1 MKIRGPYG
9 MCDERYIQG
18 AKPRV
23 EERYGECSCGEGES
37 VLTHTGRE
45 SLPTKSDL

>member
-1 MKIRGPYG
+1 
-9 MCDERYIQG
+9 MCDGRYIQD
-18 AKPRV
+18 KPRV

-45 SLPTKSDL
+45 SLSTKSDL